1 MKIVQRLTNFGFII
15 GLLLATAGCY
25 TNPVTGRQYAVM
37 TSVGEE
43 LQLGAQSFAEV
54 KRQETISRDPEM
66 NARIQ
71 RIGRRIA
78 ASVGNQ
84 LPGAQWEF
92 VVFESE
98 ELNAFALPGGKVG
111 VYSGLMDLVTT
122 DDELAA
128 IMGHEIGHVVAR
140 HGGKRMTEATLIGL
154 VGTAGAV
161 AMDKNYGSQQRDL
174 FLLAYGG
181 ISTLGYVLP
190 HSRGDESEAD
200 LMGLQYAAQ
209 AGYNPYA
216 AISLWEKMGAAS
228 GRSNFPAWLSTHPS
242 NAQRIADLRAAVP
255 RFVATYQANR
265 RRFE

>member
-1 MKIVQRLTNFGFII
+1 MTLIIPRLHRV
-15 GLLLATAGCY
+15 LLLGCLLLWAGCY

-43 LQLGAQSFAEV
+43 LQLGAQAFTAVKQAEP
-54 KRQETISRDPEM
+54 ISRDPSA

-71 RIGRRIA
+71 KIGRRIA
-78 ASVGNQ
+78 AAVGNQ

-92 VVFESE
+92 VVFESD

-111 VYSGLMDLVTT
+111 VYTGLMKLLSS

-128 IMGHEIGHVVAR
+128 VMGHEIGHVVAR

-154 VGTAGAV
+154 VGTAGAI
-161 AMDKNYGSQQRDL
+161 AMDNKYGSEKRDL

-181 ISTLGYVLP
+181 ISTVGYVLP

-216 AISLWEKMGAAS
+216 GISLWEKMGAAS
-228 GRSNFPAWLSTHPS
+228 SRSKVPAWMSTHPS

-255 RFVATYQANR
+255 RFTALYQANR
-265 RRFE
+265 RRYE